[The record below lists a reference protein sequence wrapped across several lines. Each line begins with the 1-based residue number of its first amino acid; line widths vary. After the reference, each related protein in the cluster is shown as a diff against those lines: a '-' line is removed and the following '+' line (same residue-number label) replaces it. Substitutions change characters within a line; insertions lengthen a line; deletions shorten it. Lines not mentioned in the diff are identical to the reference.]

1 MIAVAVL
8 LGWGRGKEEEE
19 ETRYDKVVES
29 WGCKQKASGGLEL

>member
-29 WGCKQKASGGLEL
+29 WGMQTKSQRGLEL